1 MFTLI
6 VRIQG
11 NLRRRPQGSRYM
23 KNCFNAQMRAVNWLW
38 SMPQAPLTS
47 ELPSKL
53 TIDSTLQAKP
63 TGSVGEPL
71 KVIEDEK

>member
-1 MFTLI
+1 
-6 VRIQG
+6 
-11 NLRRRPQGSRYM
+11 
-23 KNCFNAQMRAVNWLW
+23 
-38 SMPQAPLTS
+38 MPQAPLTS